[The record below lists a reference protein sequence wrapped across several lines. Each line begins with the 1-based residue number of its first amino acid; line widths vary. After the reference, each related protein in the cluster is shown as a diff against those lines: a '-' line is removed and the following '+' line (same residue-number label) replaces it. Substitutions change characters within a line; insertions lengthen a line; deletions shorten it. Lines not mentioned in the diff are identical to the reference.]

1 MKNTL
6 RKGYQF
12 RKILRIGSAF
22 RGTSFRA
29 VYRLNSLGIIRLG
42 FSLSAKS
49 GNAVKRNLIRRRLR
63 QLSREKGADTGAD
76 VVILPEGKLLKNNWE
91 SIRRDFMKLLV
102 EIEGT
107 RKNSQIRK
115 SNEVTDQLEKKHQP
129 E

>member
-12 RKILRIGSAF
+12 RKILRNGCAF

-29 VYRLNSLGIIRLG
+29 VYRLNSLGVLRLG

-49 GNAVKRNLIRRRLR
+49 GNAVRRNLIRRRLR
-63 QLSREKGADTGAD
+63 QLSIEKGTDTGAD

-91 SIRRDFMKLLV
+91 SIKRDFMKLLV

-107 RKNSQIRK
+107 GKNRQIGK
-115 SNEVTDQLEKKHQP
+115 TNEVTDQIIKKNQP

>member
-12 RKILRIGSAF
+12 RKILRSGSAF